1 MVKVMETLWDESDDL
16 NEESMLTNSVV
27 SDTYMANDKEQLQE
41 LKKEGEEDMDVV
53 GESLKVEDNSD
64 KKKE

>member
-27 SDTYMANDKEQLQE
+27 SDTYMANDKEQLQD
-41 LKKEGEEDMDVV
+41 LKKEGEDDMAVV
-53 GESLKVEDNSD
+53 GESFKVEDNSD
-64 KKKE
+64 KKEE